1 MSKQLYKYFIDKQ
14 VKLLLKCYIK
24 KEIKIN
30 YVLAP
35 PTERFS
41 NFLYEWW
48 NWKSVSKVRKS
59 NEYLLRIN
67 IWVTL
72 KVYFFN

>member
-35 PTERFS
+35 QTER
-41 NFLYEWW
+41 L
-48 NWKSVSKVRKS
+48 
-59 NEYLLRIN
+59 
-67 IWVTL
+67 
-72 KVYFFN
+72 